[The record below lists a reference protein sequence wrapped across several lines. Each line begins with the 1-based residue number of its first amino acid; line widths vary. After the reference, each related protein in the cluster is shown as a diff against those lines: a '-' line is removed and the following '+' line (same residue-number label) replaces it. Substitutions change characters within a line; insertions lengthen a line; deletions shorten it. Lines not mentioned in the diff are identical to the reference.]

1 MDTRLINQVVDWEW
15 RIQMENEKKNINHSD
30 NYLYFPSALEYCG
43 KVVKST
49 LLHFINLGRN
59 CILSIHLSESA

>member
-1 MDTRLINQVVDWEW
+1 MDTRLINQVVEWEW
-15 RIQMENEKKNINHSD
+15 RIQMRNEKKNINHSD
-30 NYLYFPSALEYCG
+30 NYPYFPIAIEHCG

-59 CILSIHLSESA
+59 RILSIHLSAPA